1 MTVMFTFPSRL
12 LLRRPSVQRTAVGTV
27 GDVYALWDRLRGGT
41 WLLRL
46 GLVAFVLFWLVG
58 PPELRSAIPIWIPFF
73 IALGLEA
80 LFFVEAQR
88 GGGRRWRPD
97 RGPQVVDRERYGY
110 ADEADELLLVR
121 RGDEELWIPYSGQ
134 TPEEIDELVTEADYE
149 ALAPTP
155 YVPERPRYQAIR
167 RFLVGLGLIGAL
179 AAVAWLVER
188 DRGWE
193 GLDEN
198 ARAAA
203 TERFS
208 AEAARIAGHPVTIRC
223 DESGEI
229 VGVVQHTDGI
239 AEVGGTL
246 AYLAPDRCYDLYRL
260 AFDGDV
266 SFSQTARAV
275 AVLAHEAWHL
285 AGVRDEGTTECY
297 ALQSGVELGR
307 RLGLDND
314 TARQMMRQQ
323 LVENAGRG
331 AASEYVVGP
340 DCHDGGELDLN
351 PRSSAFP

>member
-1 MTVMFTFPSRL
+1 VT
-12 LLRRPSVQRTAVGTV
+12 
-27 GDVYALWDRLRGGT
+27 ALWDQLRSAT
-41 WLLRL
+41 WLLRV
-46 GLVAFVLFWLVG
+46 GLILFVLLWLLG
-58 PPELRSAIPIWIPFF
+58 PPELRSGVPIWIPFF
-73 IALGLEA
+73 IALGLEV

-88 GGGRRWRPD
+88 SGGGRWRPD
-97 RGPQVVDRERYGY
+97 RGPQIIDRERYGY
-110 ADEADELLLVR
+110 AEETDELILVR
-121 RGDEELWIPYSGQ
+121 RGNEELWIPYSGQ
-134 TPEEIDELVTEADYE
+134 TEDELDELVAERE
-149 ALAPTP
+149 ALAATP
-155 YVPERPRYQAIR
+155 YVPERPRYRAIR
-167 RFLVGLGLIGAL
+167 RLGVGLGLIAAL
-179 AAVAWLVER
+179 AGVAWFVER
-188 DRGWE
+188 NRGWE

-198 ARAAA
+198 TRAAA

-208 AEAARIAGHPVTIRC
+208 AEAARIAGHAVTIRC

-239 AEVGGTL
+239 AQVGGRL
-246 AYLAPDRCYDLYRL
+246 AYLVPERCYDLYRL
-260 AFDGDV
+260 AFKGDV

-285 AGVRDEGTTECY
+285 AGVSNEGTTECY

-307 RLGLDND
+307 RLGLSED

-340 DCHDGGELDLN
+340 DCRDGGELDLH

>member
-1 MTVMFTFPSRL
+1 MTVIFTLSSR
-12 LLRRPSVQRTAVGTV
+12 RFGRGASVERTAGATV
-27 GDVYALWDRLRGGT
+27 VDVWSLWERVRSAS
-41 WLLRL
+41 WLLR
-46 GLVAFVLFWLVG
+46 VALILFVLLWLLG
-58 PPELRSAIPIWIPFF
+58 PPELRSAVPIWFPFL
-73 IALGLEA
+73 IALGLEV

-88 GGGRRWRPD
+88 SGGRRWRPD

-110 ADEADELLLVR
+110 ATDTDELILVR
-121 RGDEELWIPYSGQ
+121 TEQGERWIPYSGQ
-134 TPEEIDELVTEADYE
+134 TPEEIDELLADADEEAVS
-149 ALAPTP
+149 ATP

-167 RFLVGLGLIGAL
+167 RLVVGLGLIAAL
-179 AAVAWLVER
+179 AAVAWFVER
-188 DRGWE
+188 NRGWE

-198 ARAAA
+198 TRAAA

-208 AEAARIAGHPVTIRC
+208 AEAARIAGHAVTIRC

-239 AEVGGTL
+239 AQVGGRL
-246 AYLAPDRCYDLYRL
+246 AYLVPDRCYDLYRL
-260 AFDGDV
+260 AFEGDV

-285 AGVRDEGTTECY
+285 AGVSDEGTTECY
-297 ALQSGVELGR
+297 ALQSGVDLGR
-307 RLGLDND
+307 RLGLSED

-340 DCHDGGELDLN
+340 DCHDGGELDLH

>member
-1 MTVMFTFPSRL
+1 MTVTFTFPSRL
-12 LLRRPSVQRTAVGTV
+12 VVRRASVQRTAAATV
-27 GDVYALWDRLRGGT
+27 GDVYALWDRLRSAT
-41 WLLRL
+41 WLLRV
-46 GLVAFVLFWLVG
+46 GLVAFVLLWLLG
-58 PPELRSAIPIWIPFF
+58 PPELRSAVPIWIPFF
-73 IALGLEA
+73 IALGLEV

-110 ADEADELLLVR
+110 AGEAEELLLVR
-121 RGDEELWIPYSGQ
+121 HGDEELWIPYSGQ
-134 TPEEIDELVTEADYE
+134 TPDEIDELVADADHE

-155 YVPERPRYQAIR
+155 YVPERSPYRAIR

-179 AAVAWLVER
+179 AAVAWVVER
-188 DRGWE
+188 NRGWE

-198 ARAAA
+198 TRAAA

-239 AEVGGTL
+239 AEVGGRL
-246 AYLAPDRCYDLYRL
+246 AYLVPDRCYDLYRL
-260 AFDGDV
+260 AFDGDF

-297 ALQSGVELGR
+297 ALQSGVQLGQ
-307 RLGLDND
+307 RLGLSED

-331 AASEYVVGP
+331 AASEYVVGR